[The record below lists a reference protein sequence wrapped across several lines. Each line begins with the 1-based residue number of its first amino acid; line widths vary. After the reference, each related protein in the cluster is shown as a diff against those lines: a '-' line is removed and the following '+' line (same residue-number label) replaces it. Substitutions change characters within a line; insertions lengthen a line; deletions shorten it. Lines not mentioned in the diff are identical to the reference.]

1 MVPAHAVYNS
11 IFCLLFDS
19 QLKKHC
25 FCTLV
30 CSSDMEAF
38 LEFSKRNESDISE
51 VRERLEWLVDSL
63 AFWYVLN
70 FSCIYLQKGK
80 KLVCI
85 SSCVNF
91 LKSTQ
96 SGGENVH
103 AFF

>member
-1 MVPAHAVYNS
+1 MAPMPPIHNS
-11 IFCLLFDS
+11 IFCLLFES
-19 QLKKHC
+19 QLKKHS

-38 LEFSKRNESDISE
+38 LEFSKWNESDLSE

-63 AFWYVLN
+63 AFWSLLN
-70 FSCIYLQKGK
+70 FSCIYLQNGK
-80 KLVCI
+80 KFVCI

-91 LKSTQ
+91 LKSTW
-96 SGGENVH
+96 SEGENVH